1 MPTRRVRPKRRHC
14 SKPKSDA
21 RIRPFRLLELPG
33 EIRNRVYGFV
43 LSAPNGLTVRCE
55 ADTYQVNQLQYFCW
69 QLRKE
74 TAGLEIQY
82 NQVHFV
88 DYPKMRGNAMIGF
101 FVFAG
106 GCKPKKLAWLT
117 RVELVGPWT
126 NKRRQSMLQWFVEE
140 YTQVTKLLAF
150 CSLCPHVSVRLQV
163 PGFSFRQGST
173 MIPRHFIRLGIMF
186 EYLVRDRDI
195 VSVYGGKK
203 DGLKLMEGMLDTVRN
218 NQLKELGVC
227 MEVIKSMGP
236 SAPNL
241 RFCPYTQGFTE
252 DAFKE
257 GIHRELAAATPEDF
271 MYLASGGA
279 DAWMDFARRWVS
291 DGV

>member
-106 GCKPKKLAWLT
+106 GW
-117 RVELVGPWT
+117 
-126 NKRRQSMLQWFVEE
+126 
-140 YTQVTKLLAF
+140 
-150 CSLCPHVSVRLQV
+150 
-163 PGFSFRQGST
+163 
-173 MIPRHFIRLGIMF
+173 
-186 EYLVRDRDI
+186 
-195 VSVYGGKK
+195 
-203 DGLKLMEGMLDTVRN
+203 
-218 NQLKELGVC
+218 
-227 MEVIKSMGP
+227 
-236 SAPNL
+236 
-241 RFCPYTQGFTE
+241 FTE